1 MDFDLISA
9 IENRSPEAAHD
20 ALYARIEQYRKG
32 VPGGSAADA
41 VAAETRTRDAADMFR
56 RVEPLDIRAEDL
68 DARVLHDAVSS
79 GCGLI
84 VRKLVPAE
92 VCAQLRRVIDTMLDA
107 PQSGEEFT
115 PYRNCPENVGEILG
129 QQKLGNSRGFHA
141 ASGSVMCVESANVCE
156 ALLDLYDNLALPGV
170 LRGFFAGDYCL
181 SALKWVLRR
190 SKLPVSPM
198 GWHQD
203 GAFMGSDIK
212 SLNMW
217 MSLSD
222 CGADSSAPGLDI
234 IARHLNSVVNA
245 GDGEAAF
252 SWSFDS
258 ARIDRLFGPDAVASP
273 RFGEGDVYF
282 FDHFMLHRTQHL
294 PGQSRIRYALE
305 TWFFDGSLYP
315 SNQVPLSA
323 FRPSQLRGMPC

>member
-1 MDFDLISA
+1 MGFDLIRT
-9 IENRSPEAAHD
+9 IERQSLEAAHD
-20 ALYARIEQYRKG
+20 SLRGRLETYRHGAPEAAGAKA
-32 VPGGSAADA
+32 PAQASAAADP
-41 VAAETRTRDAADMFR
+41 ADMFR
-56 RVEPLDIRAEDL
+56 RVEPVEICAEDL
-68 DARVLHDAVSS
+68 DAGVLREAVSR

-84 VRKLVPAE
+84 VRNLVPPE
-92 VCAQLRRVIDTMLDA
+92 VCAQLRRVIDAMLDA
-107 PQSGEEFT
+107 QQTGQERSG
-115 PYRNCPENVGEILG
+115 YRNCPGNLAEILG
-129 QQKLGNSRGFHA
+129 HQKLGDSRGFHA
-141 ASGSVMCVESANVCE
+141 VSGSVMCVESANLCE
-156 ALLDLYDNLALPGV
+156 ALLELYETLALPPV
-170 LRGFFAGDYCL
+170 LRDFFVGDYCL

-190 SKLPVSPM
+190 SRLPVSPM

-217 MSLSD
+217 MSLSE
-222 CGADSSAPGLDI
+222 CGADSAAPGLDI
-234 IARHLNSVVNA
+234 VARNLTSVVNA

-258 ARIDRLFGPDAVASP
+258 ARMERLFGPDAIASP

-323 FRPSQLRGMPC
+323 FTPDLHRRTPC